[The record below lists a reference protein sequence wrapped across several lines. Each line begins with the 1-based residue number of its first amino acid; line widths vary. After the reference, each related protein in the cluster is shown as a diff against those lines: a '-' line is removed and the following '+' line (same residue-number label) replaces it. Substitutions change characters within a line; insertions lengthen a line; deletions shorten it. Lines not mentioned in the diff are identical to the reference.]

1 MKKITCSIISVLVM
15 SSLSHA
21 GGNEAIIE
29 VVPVA
34 IDPVID
40 SSAFYV
46 GLGVS
51 NMSLSNDVSDEEFTS
66 LGVMLQIGYQ
76 INEYLA
82 VEGRYT
88 RNVGDLEYDH
98 GKTANPDYNDYP
110 ADFSNIGIYLKPMY
124 AVESFNVYALLGYG
138 QVELTNI
145 PLGGVGISADRAES
159 GFQWGLGASYDVT
172 ESTSVFVD
180 YVRFYDDKGFD
191 FRANTADVAS
201 DAWTLGVSYRF

>member
-1 MKKITCSIISVLVM
+1 MKTTTLSIVAFLAF
-15 SSLSHA
+15 SSMGFA
-21 GGNEAIIE
+21 GGNEAMSESI
-29 VVPVA
+29 PVA
-34 IDPVID
+34 IEPSID
-40 SSAFYV
+40 TSAFYV
-46 GLGVS
+46 GLGIS
-51 NMSLSNDVSDEEFTS
+51 NMSLRNDLSDEEFSS

-98 GKTANPDYNDYP
+98 GKTENPNYDDYP

-124 AVESFNVYALLGYG
+124 GVESFNAYALLGYG
-138 QVELTNI
+138 QTELTNI

-159 GFQWGLGASYDVT
+159 GFQWGVGASY
-172 ESTSVFVD
+172 EISEATSVFVD

-191 FRANTADVAS
+191 FRASTADIVS